1 MKVYVLNGYY
11 NNTDGIRIA
20 DFGVFS
26 TKEKAQEIIDIWE
39 KYKPDYMDEGF
50 EIEEIELDEPLDL
63 PLMYEIEMMR
73 SN

>member
-11 NNTDGIRIA
+11 NNSDGIRMA

-26 TKEKAQEIIDIWE
+26 TKEKAQEIIDIWK

-63 PLMYEIEMMR
+63 PLGYKV
-73 SN
+73 

>member
-63 PLMYEIEMMR
+63 PLMYKI
-73 SN
+73 

>member
-11 NNTDGIRIA
+11 NNSDGIRMV

-26 TKEKAQEIIDIWE
+26 TKEKAQEIIDIWK

-63 PLMYEIEMMR
+63 PLGYEV
-73 SN
+73 

>member
-11 NNTDGIRIA
+11 NNSDGIRIA

-26 TKEKAQEIIDIWE
+26 TKEKAQEIIDIWK

-63 PLMYEIEMMR
+63 PLGYKV
-73 SN
+73 